1 MRIQLH
7 IDKLV
12 LDGLPVDRTNGPA
25 IKAAVEAELTRLLSR
40 GGLTPELASG
50 IAVPALR
57 GGNIDASGKVEPSRL
72 GRQIAGAVY
81 RGIGR

>member
-1 MRIQLH
+1 MH

-12 LDGLPVDRTNGPA
+12 LDGLPVDRTSGPA
-25 IKAAVEAELTRLLSR
+25 VKAAVEVELTRLLSR
-40 GGLTPELASG
+40 GGLAPELASG

-57 GGNIDASGKVEPSRL
+57 GGNIDVPGKVEPSRL